1 MLRKFAVALVATT
14 LIAGSAFAAQPSETS
29 GAAPAATQAVPAV
42 KTTKIV
48 APTTK
53 HVRKHVAHRKA
64 ANVQQARHVKSTK
77 THQASV
83 AKSAK
88 HS

>member
-14 LIAGSAFAAQPSETS
+14 LIAGSAFAAQPTETS
-29 GAAPAATQAVPAV
+29 GAAPAATQTAPAV

-48 APTTK
+48 APTTR
-53 HVRKHVAHRKA
+53 HVRKHVARGKVGTMH
-64 ANVQQARHVKSTK
+64 QARHVKSTK
-77 THQASV
+77 THQASL

>member
-1 MLRKFAVALVATT
+1 MALIATT
-14 LIAGSAFAAQPSETS
+14 LIASSAFAAQPSETS
-29 GAAPAATQAVPAV
+29 GAAPAAAQTAPAA

-48 APTTK
+48 GHTTK
-53 HVRKHVAHRKA
+53 YVREHVARRKA
-64 ANVQQARHVKSTK
+64 GNIHQARHVKSSK

>member
-14 LIAGSAFAAQPSETS
+14 LIAGSAFAAQPSATS
-29 GAAPAATQAVPAV
+29 GTAPAATHVAPAV

-48 APTTK
+48 AHTTK
-53 HVRKHVAHRKA
+53 HVRKHAARRKTGTMH
-64 ANVQQARHVKSTK
+64 QARHVKSTK

>member
-14 LIAGSAFAAQPSETS
+14 LIAGSAFAAQPSETT
-29 GAAPAATQAVPAV
+29 GATPAATQAAPAA
-42 KTTKIV
+42 KTAKIV
-48 APTTK
+48 AHTTK
-53 HVRKHVAHRKA
+53 HVRKHVARRKA
-64 ANVQQARHVKSTK
+64 GNILQARHVKSSK

>member
-29 GAAPAATQAVPAV
+29 GAAPAATQAAPAA

-48 APTTK
+48 AHTTK
-53 HVRKHVAHRKA
+53 HVRKHVARRKA
-64 ANVQQARHVKSTK
+64 GNIHQARHVKSTK
-77 THQASV
+77 AHQASV

>member
-1 MLRKFAVALVATT
+1 MLTKFAVALVATT
-14 LIAGSAFAAQPSETS
+14 LIAGSAFAAQPSGTS
-29 GAAPAATQAVPAV
+29 GAAPAATQAAPAA

-48 APTTK
+48 AHTTK
-53 HVRKHVAHRKA
+53 HVARRKA
-64 ANVQQARHVKSTK
+64 GNIHQARHVKSSK
-77 THQASV
+77 THQASI

>member
-1 MLRKFAVALVATT
+1 MALVATT
-14 LIAGSAFAAQPSETS
+14 LIAGSAFAAQPSEMS
-29 GAAPAATQAVPAV
+29 SAAPAATQAAPAV
-42 KTTKIV
+42 KTNKIV
-48 APTTK
+48 AHTTK
-53 HVRKHVAHRKA
+53 HVRKHVARRKA
-64 ANVQQARHVKSTK
+64 GNIHQARHLKSGK

>member
-1 MLRKFAVALVATT
+1 MFRKFAVALVAST
-14 LIAGSAFAAQPSETS
+14 LIAGSAFAAQPSEMS
-29 GAAPAATQAVPAV
+29 GAAPATTQTAPAV
-42 KTTKIV
+42 KTTKVV
-48 APTTK
+48 AHTTK
-53 HVRKHVAHRKA
+53 HVRKHVARRNAGNIH
-64 ANVQQARHVKSTK
+64 QARHVKPTR

>member
-29 GAAPAATQAVPAV
+29 GTAPATTHAAPAV

-48 APTTK
+48 AHTSK
-53 HVRKHVAHRKA
+53 HVRKHVARRKSG
-64 ANVQQARHVKSTK
+64 NIHQARHVKSSK